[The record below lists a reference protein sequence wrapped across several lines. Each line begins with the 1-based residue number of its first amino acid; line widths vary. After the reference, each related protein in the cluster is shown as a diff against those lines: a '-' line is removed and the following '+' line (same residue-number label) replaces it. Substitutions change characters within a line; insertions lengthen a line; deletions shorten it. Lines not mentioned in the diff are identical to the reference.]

1 MPTTESDDRANLS
14 PAERDALVDE
24 QKFLLVS
31 LNDLEREF
39 AAGDIDTDDYAT
51 LKSGY
56 IARTAAITRIL
67 SDELPAQEKVRTRWA
82 KRALVTV
89 AVLVVGGLSGW
100 LVASQSGQRLPGQ
113 SASGGIDASTASML
127 SQARATNFSDPVR
140 AIQLY
145 SAVLKLEPDNV
156 EALTYRSWL
165 LALSASGAGESV
177 RSKAMA
183 TAVAD
188 LTNATRIDATYADAW
203 CFLGI
208 INFRF
213 LENAQAAKGPLDT
226 CQAANPPHEV
236 AGFVSAVVEQVN
248 AEVGNG
254 K

>member
-1 MPTTESDDRANLS
+1 MKSDEGARLS
-14 PAERDALVDE
+14 SIDRDALVDE
-24 QKFLLVS
+24 QQFLLVS
-31 LNDLEREF
+31 LGDLEREF
-39 AAGDIDTDDYAT
+39 AAGDIDETDYAT

-56 IARTAAITRIL
+56 TARAAAITRIL
-67 SDELPAQEKVRTRWA
+67 REEVQAKEAARPRWT
-82 KRALVTV
+82 KRAIGATL
-89 AVLVVGGLSGW
+89 VLVVGGLSGW

-127 SQARATNFSDPVR
+127 SQARATNFTNPVR

-165 LALSASGAGESV
+165 LALSASGASDSV
-177 RSKAMA
+177 RAEALA

-188 LTNATRIDATYADAW
+188 LTTATTIDSTYADAW

-208 INFRF
+208 VNFRF
-213 LENAQAAKGPLDT
+213 LDNAEAAKGPLDT
-226 CQAANPPHEV
+226 CQASNPPHEV
-236 AGFVSAVVEQVN
+236 AGFVSAIVDQVTAQLGTN
-248 AEVGNG
+248 